1 MAMIELHPDFK
12 EFLRLLNSKD
22 VKYLLVG
29 GYAVCFHGYART
41 TADMD
46 ILIAIDAQNAQ
57 KVCKVLH
64 EFGFSEGQVQP
75 QLFLQTDQ
83 VIRMGI
89 APVKIEIITS
99 ASGIDFNEC
108 YQRRIIAHVDELT
121 ISVIS
126 LDDLK
131 INKSASGR
139 HKDFDDLTHLP

>member
-29 GYAVCFHGYART
+29 GYAVCFHGYSRS

-46 ILIAIDAQNAQ
+46 ILIAIDAQNSQ
-57 KVCKVLH
+57 KVCQVLR
-64 EFGFSEGQVQP
+64 EFGFSESQVKP
-75 QLFLQTDQ
+75 ELFLQRDQ
-83 VIRMGI
+83 VIRMGV

-99 ASGIDFNEC
+99 ASGIDFEDC
-108 YQRRIIAHVDELT
+108 YRRRVMVQVNDLT
-121 ISVIS
+121 ISVIG
-126 LDDLK
+126 LEDLK

-139 HKDFDDLTHLP
+139 HKDLEDIMHLP